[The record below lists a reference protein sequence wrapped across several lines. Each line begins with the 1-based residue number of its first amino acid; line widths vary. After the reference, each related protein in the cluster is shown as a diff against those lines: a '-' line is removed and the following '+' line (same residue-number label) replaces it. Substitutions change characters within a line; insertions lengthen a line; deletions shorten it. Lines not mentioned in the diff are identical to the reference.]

1 MPALKSEPAA
11 QDSIAAKEVIT
22 VARLSLRA
30 VTVLEIV
37 SVIISVLVTVWA
49 IVPMRLNHRWLEL
62 VPGIL
67 ALTLMLNSHRLRG
80 ETLRELGFTTQYF
93 GRALLLLFLPMLIGG
108 ATLIGIGYWAGS
120 LNFNSRF
127 WASVAFL
134 PWWGLLQQYVLQAFI
149 YRRLRF
155 IFVSEQAEAAER
167 AQRTRIAILT
177 AGALFALV
185 HAPNLTLVAVTLV
198 AGVVWSWVYERAPN
212 LFALGLSHGVM
223 SALTIASLPSWL
235 LQSMSIGY
243 NHLFYQH
250 F

>member
-1 MPALKSEPAA
+1 MQALKSERPDK
-11 QDSIAAKEVIT
+11 DSVAAKEVIAA
-22 VARLSLRA
+22 ARLSLRA
-30 VTVLEIV
+30 VTALEIA

-62 VPGIL
+62 VPGML
-67 ALTLMLNSHRLRG
+67 ALALMINSHRLRG
-80 ETLRELGFTTQYF
+80 ETLRELGFTAQYF
-93 GRALLLLFLPMLIGG
+93 GRALLLMLLPMLIGS
-108 ATLIGIGYWAGS
+108 ALLIGIGYWAGS
-120 LNFNSRF
+120 LNFDSRF
-127 WASVAFL
+127 WARIAFL

-155 IFVSEQAEAAER
+155 IFVTEQAGTAER
-167 AQRTRIAILT
+167 AKRTRIAILT

-185 HAPNLTLVAVTLV
+185 HAPNLTLVVVTLV
-198 AGVVWSWVYERAPN
+198 AGVIWSWVYERAPN

-223 SALTIASLPSWL
+223 SALTMASLPSWL

-243 NHLFYQH
+243 NHFFYHQ